1 MIARPCAHKR
11 GCSRHVRMHGRFR
24 GRDRVV
30 GTSKQPRGIRLLVAD
45 NDSSNN
51 DVRSDGEAL
60 SGEEPTLAAS
70 LERLVR
76 GGWDELE
83 SSIVQFD
90 TDMDIP
96 GTRAVLRCHFLR
108 SDPNGSP
115 RLNALANQLADQVVH
130 FCIPRTELL
139 EAQALPP
146 DRSAQRIT
154 RLARDA
160 QKLFTQTQL
169 KTGEG
174 AELLLYA
181 LLEKQLGI
189 PQVLSKMS
197 LKTSTEV
204 HYHGADGVHAQL
216 LDNGDLAIYWG
227 EAKMYESVDEAMADC
242 LTSLNPYLNGTAY
255 EQDVFLIRHYADTGS
270 EQLTARLLEYFDDGS
285 LKSASVEMR
294 GACLIGFT
302 HASYPKLPRELDAV
316 RDDVEALL
324 KKWNKSMATRLGNR
338 ELTSHVIEVF
348 FLPVPS
354 AQGFR
359 DAVKR
364 ALNIP
369 VMTA

>member
-1 MIARPCAHKR
+1 M
-11 GCSRHVRMHGRFR
+11 
-24 GRDRVV
+24 
-30 GTSKQPRGIRLLVAD
+30 LEAD

-51 DVRSDGEAL
+51 AERSNGDEGVPDDAL
-60 SGEEPTLAAS
+60 TLAAS

-90 TDMDIP
+90 TDADIP

-108 SDPNGSP
+108 SDPNGAP

-130 FCIPRTELL
+130 FCIPRTDLL

-146 DRSAQRIT
+146 DRSAQAIS

-216 LDNGDLAIYWG
+216 LDNGDLAVYWG

-255 EQDVFLIRHYADTGS
+255 EQDVFLIRHFADTGN

-285 LKSASVEMR
+285 LKSANVEMR

-302 HASYPKLPRELDAV
+302 HASYPKLPRELEAV
-316 RDDVEALL
+316 REEVEALL

-338 ELTSHVIEVF
+338 NLTSHAIEVF

-359 DAVKR
+359 DAIKR

-369 VMTA
+369 VISP